1 MPNLIVDV
9 SHNLPSKAADTPVGP
24 TLDNAAA
31 RLQTAGSDA
40 HTREQGEAAPESLW
54 NRIMAPK
61 ERPDQV
67 RESDKISAIKP
78 GETTLEH
85 INLPDGTKANYR
97 LHVPK
102 DYDGT
107 KPLPVVIM
115 FHGYGI
121 RRGQGDTEKGAEGF
135 EVVSNMSNIADREQF
150 IAVYPDGNPSSSYS
164 WNNGQWFFSKRNDVA
179 FTKGMMDVLEAN
191 LNVDKERMY
200 LMGYSQGGSFTH
212 SIGNK
217 LSGRIA
223 AAVENGGWMSGM
235 EKQPESPY
243 PMMTIQSVSDSIAR
257 FEGSPWYNIEMKP
270 EAYTTDF
277 YARANGI
284 KDPGEVTTREGLDG
298 SQVKDVTFRNPQT
311 GAEVKTILLENQRHL
326 WFGGIG
332 AEVAPINASEEAWA
346 FLKRFRKPQP
356 QKDNL
361 PERDFN

>member
-107 KPLPVVIM
+107 KP
-115 FHGYGI
+115 
-121 RRGQGDTEKGAEGF
+121 
-135 EVVSNMSNIADREQF
+135 
-150 IAVYPDGNPSSSYS
+150 
-164 WNNGQWFFSKRNDVA
+164 
-179 FTKGMMDVLEAN
+179 
-191 LNVDKERMY
+191 
-200 LMGYSQGGSFTH
+200 
-212 SIGNK
+212 
-217 LSGRIA
+217 
-223 AAVENGGWMSGM
+223 
-235 EKQPESPY
+235 
-243 PMMTIQSVSDSIAR
+243 
-257 FEGSPWYNIEMKP
+257 
-270 EAYTTDF
+270 
-277 YARANGI
+277 
-284 KDPGEVTTREGLDG
+284 
-298 SQVKDVTFRNPQT
+298 
-311 GAEVKTILLENQRHL
+311 
-326 WFGGIG
+326 
-332 AEVAPINASEEAWA
+332 
-346 FLKRFRKPQP
+346 
-356 QKDNL
+356 
-361 PERDFN
+361 

>member
-1 MPNLIVDV
+1 MPNQLLDAG
-9 SHNLPSKAADTPVGP
+9 HYHPAKAAEAPKELNIND
-24 TLDNAAA
+24 AAA

-40 HTREQGEAAPESLW
+40 HTREQGETAPESLW

-61 ERPDQV
+61 ERHDQV

-200 LMGYSQGGSFTH
+200 LLGYSQGGSFTH

-243 PMMTIQSVSDSIAR
+243 PMMTIQSIADSVAR

-284 KDPGEVTTREGLDG
+284 NGPGEVSTRVGEDG
-298 SQVKDVTFRNPQT
+298 SQVKDVVFRNPQT
-311 GAEVKTILLENQRHL
+311 GAEVRTVLLEKQKHL